1 MADGDDPSGGDE
13 ETGGGFLAFWSSLP
27 GVLKGLAA
35 VLTAAIALIGVWRS
49 LDGGDGG
56 SEAASPT
63 VAPGTDADG
72 ATVATGSGVGTTEP
86 GAPSGDV
93 VAEGRLTMLDN
104 DTANLKRKHVGPSDP
119 NADLWLQGAG
129 TPDFGILYAPYG
141 GLLSEATDEVDRAGC
156 VTALTAR
163 SGDRV
168 QLVDLERGSTLC
180 LKTSSGAIA
189 ALRIVSPPAIGSP
202 QLVLDY
208 TLWA

>member
-27 GVLKGLAA
+27 GVLKGVAA

-49 LDGGDGG
+49 LDGG
-56 SEAASPT
+56 SETAAPT
-63 VAPGTDADG
+63 VAPTTDAAG
-72 ATVATGSGVGTTEP
+72 ATVATGTGGGGTEP
-86 GAPSGDV
+86 ATPSGDV
-93 VAEGRLTMLDN
+93 VAEGRLTMLED
-104 DTANLKRKHVGPSDP
+104 DTANLKRKHVGPNDP
-119 NADLWLQGAG
+119 NADLSLQGAG

-141 GLLSEATDEVDRAGC
+141 GLLSEAADDVDRAGC

-168 QLVDLERGSTLC
+168 QLADLEQGSTLC
-180 LKTSSGAIA
+180 LKTASGAIA

-202 QLVLDY
+202 QLVFDY
-208 TLWA
+208 TLWT